1 MKIGIITRLPFLKI
15 LMEIKFKK
23 FMLNAQTVLKPDKRC
38 IISVQYLTIY
48 FFYVTENQIGK
59 FWHAIVI
66 SVGKGKIFTNQ
77 QKQTIMKTQTMYFLE
92 PLTRKEIKNLAEDV
106 KEILDHE
113 TKKSCN
119 KKFSVVDLWSIH
131 GNKKRFYGRRF
142 L

>member
-15 LMEIKFKK
+15 LIEIKFKK
-23 FMLNAQTVLKPDKRC
+23 IMLNAQTVLKPDKRC

-48 FFYVTENQIGK
+48 FFYVTENQFGK
-59 FWHAIVI
+59 FWHTIVM

-106 KEILDHE
+106 KEILDQE
-113 TKKSCN
+113 TKKGCS
-119 KKFSVVDLWSIH
+119 KKFSAVDLWSIH
-131 GNKKRFYGRRF
+131 GTKKRIYGRRF